1 MDYTRLVDLY
11 LEGEI
16 NPIEKDLLYRELS
29 QNQELQE
36 YLEEQIQFSK
46 LFQNDFKTI
55 SVPSDATNAVFA
67 SLNFKIP
74 NVATTPSVPIY
85 PKFVANLKQF
95 FGKFAPFFASSLV
108 GGAVTFFLAWLFLP
122 LNFKIESLNN
132 QANLS
137 SGKEIPIATTKE
149 IPNISTSRE
158 IKAVNIERIIKETLE
173 NWLANYFKNY
183 SLPNNSLA
191 RNEEQTPSLSFEP
204 AILNKELP
212 KIEFTN
218 KDLSYERK
226 ETLPLNYYSNSPIA
240 NTLSSN
246 NLTQKLRNITL
257 GFRGYMLKSNPDVSV
272 NLSEKGII
280 PNVGISLGY
289 NIATNTNI
297 GLEFGQEKF
306 AQKYTLK
313 RDGEVTYYKQNPL
326 LWWYGLYIQQS
337 ISNLFQ
343 FQDIK
348 PMARIFLGGTPVGPL
363 ARGAVGL
370 QYTPDERVTLFLGWE
385 ATYLGYKVQNTVYQT
400 KKTGV
405 TYGVSVKY

>member
-55 SVPSDATNAVFA
+55 SVPSDATNGVFA

-85 PKFVANLKQF
+85 PKFLSNLKQF
-95 FGKFAPFFASSLV
+95 FGKFTPFFASSLV

-122 LNFKIESLNN
+122 LNFNIESLNN

-137 SGKEIPIATTKE
+137 SGKEIPIATTRE
-149 IPNISTSRE
+149 IPNISTSGE

-183 SLPNNSLA
+183 PLPNNSLA

-204 AILNKELP
+204 SILNKELP
-212 KIEFTN
+212 TIEFTN
-218 KDLSYERK
+218 KDQIYERK
-226 ETLPLNYYSNSPIA
+226 ETLPLNFHSNPSIA

-246 NLTQKLRNITL
+246 NLTQKLRNFTL
-257 GFRGYMLKSNPDVSV
+257 GFRGYMLKSNPDVGV
-272 NLSEKGII
+272 NLGEKGII

-289 NIATNTNI
+289 NVAANTNI

-400 KKTGV
+400 KKAGV